1 MRIEDST
8 ESGLPGAVSQRDGT
22 DPGQP
27 VQGAATGRRPV
38 WPRRFT
44 GTSDELVVRPMSS
57 GDRKPLTVAI
67 VVLALS
73 LPLFGLIFL
82 LGSDYAQVHWNRPGL
97 HFAFFL
103 AVGGTAASLSLVA
116 GEAARRRR
124 DARVLLLSL
133 AFLATSGF
141 MALHAV
147 GTKGV
152 IADEERP
159 GFTIAISAGLLLAS
173 LFALGAAF
181 VDIRPTV
188 GALVMRA
195 RGWLYGAVAG
205 ALAVWLVWSIAEWP
219 PLQRPTAEGGN
230 DTTLK
235 AAAAIGAA
243 VYAAAAIRLW
253 WVQGYR
259 RNPLVLSVVA
269 CNILLAEALVGVAL
283 AGEKKWH
290 PAWWVW
296 HALIVAAY
304 VVVFVAA
311 HREWRDERFRQLY
324 LSTTREH
331 AEEVSVLVGDLAGFT
346 TFTEV
351 HDDAEVTAMLRTYY
365 EVAVLLI
372 TRKFRGE
379 VESFVGDGIFATFN
393 RRGDQPNHA
402 REAVAA
408 AAALQAEV
416 ARIRSEHPEW
426 PGLRVGVNSGPV
438 MVSEMGGSGYVAYQV
453 VGDPVNVAARLQEEA
468 PVGGVLIGE
477 STRHRLPDDAAVV
490 PRPGLRLKGKD
501 TAVNAYLLQPT

>member
-1 MRIEDST
+1 ME
-8 ESGLPGAVSQRDGT
+8 
-22 DPGQP
+22 
-27 VQGAATGRRPV
+27 GAATGLRAPV
-38 WPRRFT
+38 SSVT
-44 GTSDELVVRPMSS
+44 SAGTAEELVVRRMSS
-57 GDRKPLTVAI
+57 EGRRRLAIAI

-73 LPLFGLIFL
+73 LPLVGLVFL
-82 LGSDYAQVHWNRPGL
+82 LGNDYAQVHWNRPGL

-103 AVGGTAASLSLVA
+103 TVGGAAASLSLVA

-133 AFLATSGF
+133 AFLVTGGF

-152 IADEERP
+152 IADQERP
-159 GFTIAISAGLLLAS
+159 GFTIAISAGLLFAS
-173 LFALGAAF
+173 LLALAAAC
-181 VDIRPTV
+181 VDIRPTT

-195 RGWLYGAVAG
+195 RRWLYGAVAG
-205 ALAVWLVWSIAEWP
+205 ALALWLVWSIAQWP
-219 PLQRPTAEGGN
+219 PLQRQTAEGGSA
-230 DTTLK
+230 TALK
-235 AAAAIGAA
+235 AAAATGAA
-243 VYAAAAIRLW
+243 VYAAAALRLW

-259 RNPLVLSVVA
+259 RSLLVFSVVA
-269 CNILLAEALVGVAL
+269 CNILLAEALVGVTL

-296 HALIVAAY
+296 HALVVAAY
-304 VVVFVAA
+304 VVVFIAA

-331 AEEVSVLVGDLAGFT
+331 AEEVSVLVSDLAGFT
-346 TFTEV
+346 TFTEA

-365 EVAVLLI
+365 EVAVPLI
-372 TRKFRGE
+372 TRRFGGE

-393 RRGDQPNHA
+393 RRGDQPDHA
-402 REAVAA
+402 RQAVAA

-416 ARIRSEHPEW
+416 ARIRSGHPDW
-426 PGLRVGVNSGPV
+426 PGLRVGVNSGLV
-438 MVSEMGGSGYVAYQV
+438 MVSEMGGSGYVAYPV

-477 STRHRLPDDAAVV
+477 STRRRLPDDAPVV
-490 PRPGLRLKGKD
+490 SRPGLRLKGKD
-501 TAVNAYLLQPT
+501 TAVNAYLLQLP